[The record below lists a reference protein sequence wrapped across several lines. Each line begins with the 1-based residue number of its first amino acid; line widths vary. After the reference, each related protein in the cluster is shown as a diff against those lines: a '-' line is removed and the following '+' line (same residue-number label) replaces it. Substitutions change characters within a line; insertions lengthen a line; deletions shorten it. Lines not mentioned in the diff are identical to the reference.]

1 MRQQGAGTIA
11 LPERPLQDFLRTNW
25 QHVANFF
32 RRKPLGAFGVAVAII
47 LIVVAI
53 FAPFI
58 ATDDPYKVNRNI
70 FAPPSSES
78 WFGTDHLGRDVF
90 SRLIYGT
97 RISLYVGLVSAF
109 VGCSIG
115 LMVGIASV
123 HFGGWTDLLV
133 QRVVDAM
140 IAFPLLILAIAI
152 MSLLG
157 ASVENVII
165 ALSIAFIPS
174 TARIM
179 RSQALAV
186 KEMDYVLAA
195 TAVGASDIRIIVR
208 HMIPNCMA
216 VYIVITTYLL
226 GAAIIAEAGLS
237 FLGVGAPPHVPSW
250 GGMLQVAS
258 RNYVSVSPWLG
269 VFPGLAIAIVVF
281 SWNMLGDALR
291 DVLDPRLR
299 GTGPG

>member
-58 ATDDPYKVNRNI
+58 ATDDPYKVDRNI

-250 GGMLQVAS
+250 GGMLQVA
-258 RNYVSVSPWLG
+258 
-269 VFPGLAIAIVVF
+269 
-281 SWNMLGDALR
+281 
-291 DVLDPRLR
+291 
-299 GTGPG
+299 